1 MTKVPCLN
9 LRIPCDVKISGPLK
23 ELANII
29 LFLMMCLSTY
39 NHYALGDGMDKM
51 TPDLVF
57 GLLLACRYIVNIQ
70 VSTREDKRARAE
82 AERRARLE
90 AKKTE

>member
-1 MTKVPCLN
+1 MRRDSKLAMYSYFSFV
-9 LRIPCDVKISGPLK
+9 SGPLK

-29 LFLMMCLSTY
+29 LFVMMCLSTY

-70 VSTREDKRARAE
+70 VRTREEKKAREE
-82 AERRARLE
+82 AERRSRLE